1 MSRRDLIDP
10 DARQP
15 LDLLQQAIP
24 GGFNTIPDIVQRRA
38 TVSGLLAAMEVPPNP
53 NVTSEDRSVP
63 GPDGAPDIKVRIYR
77 PADATGTLPGIYY
90 IHGGGMILGDLD
102 GEDAVAASICEHAD
116 TVVVSVEYRLAPE
129 HPYPAP
135 VEDCYAGLVWMAAHA
150 AELGFDPDRLAVYGG
165 SAGGGLAIAITMLA
179 RDRGGPAIRFQMP
192 IYPMIDDRNETPSSH
207 EITDVGLWDRAGNIE
222 AWKWYLGDEKADQYA
237 APARAENL
245 AGLPP
250 TFIDVGTVDLFRDE
264 DIAFAQRLMQAGVP
278 TQLHEDLGVPVDPRP
293 PVIALRGQPQQ
304 PPHSRDH
311 HVHVGLQLPVPAG
324 RDHDGAEVSARGG
337 RGGDVAGPQAGQH
350 LSQALAHP

>member
-77 PADATGTLPGIYY
+77 PVDATGTLPGIYY

-102 GEDAVAASICEHAD
+102 GEDAVAARSAS
-116 TVVVSVEYRLAPE
+116 TRTRWSSPSSTGWPRAPL
-129 HPYPAP
+129 PG
-135 VEDCYAGLVWMAAHA
+135 AGRGLLRRPGWMAGHA

-165 SAGGGLAIAITMLA
+165 SAGGGLTIAITMLA

-250 TFIDVGTVDLFRDE
+250 TFIDVGTVT
-264 DIAFAQRLMQAGVP
+264 VP
-278 TQLHEDLGVPVDPRP
+278 G
-293 PVIALRGQPQQ
+293 RG
-304 PPHSRDH
+304 HRVRAAAHASRCADRAARQSRF
-311 HVHVGLQLPVPAG
+311 L
-324 RDHDGAEVSARGG
+324 SRGG
-337 RGGDVAGPQAGQH
+337 SVRA
-350 LSQALAHP
+350 